1 MEDNK
6 GVRIVGIILKS
17 IFCIAVTLVL
27 YYFILPPISIFSAG
41 FWIFAII
48 ILSGA
53 GLAFGV
59 LDLSFLSDKKVKKK
73 KQKNINIYI
82 RSNKKN
88 TAEKTGAQTL
98 AAKIYTGIIIAAV
111 AIFIIGIIISAPMFR
126 AADFAGVIEVSE
138 SDFAKDMPEVSKVT
152 DIALMDTD
160 SAKKLGD
167 RKLGALAN
175 VVSQFV
181 VSESYT
187 QINYNGKPKKVA
199 SLEYDGFFKWI
210 GNRDTGVPGYV
221 MVDAID
227 NYADYVELENGI
239 KYTESAYFSEDLR
252 RVLRFAYPTKIFG
265 NISFEVDEDGKA
277 FYIVSC
283 MKPKA
288 GLFGAM
294 DVSEVIMFNPVDGS
308 HSLLS
313 VGEIPS
319 WVDIVYEGNLAC
331 RKYDWKGLYSGGFF
345 NSIIGNKGCKQTTDD
360 FGYIMRDDDVW
371 YFTGVTSI
379 TADSSNIGF
388 ILSNART
395 GEYKFYPVIGAEEHS
410 AMGAA
415 EGEVQEKGYIASFP
429 SLVNVSGQPSY
440 IMVLKDANGLVKLY
454 ALVNVQQYN
463 MVATGETQSEAIT
476 AYIKTL
482 RQNGIAV
489 NDPDTGDD
497 SAGNKNSEDFE
508 IKLADMKY
516 LTLSGTTYV
525 YITAED
531 GKVFR
536 MEFNTEN
543 EGIILKRVGDT
554 LRGKAK
560 PEKNGIYSI
569 VSWKPSDLGSE

>member
-6 GVRIVGIILKS
+6 GVKIVGITLKS

-48 ILSGA
+48 ILAGA
-53 GLAFGV
+53 GLVFGV

-73 KQKNINIYI
+73 KQKKNSNIYI
-82 RSNKKN
+82 RSNKID
-88 TAEKTGAQTL
+88 TGDKTGAMAL
-98 AAKIYTGIIIAAV
+98 ASKIYTGIIIGAV
-111 AIFIIGIIISAPMFR
+111 VLFILCLIISAPIFQ
-126 AADFAGVIEVSE
+126 AGNFAGVIEVSE

-187 QINYNGKPKKVA
+187 QINYKGKPKKVA
-199 SLEYDGFFKWI
+199 SLEYDGYFKWL

-227 NYADYVELENGI
+227 NYADYVELESGI

-313 VGEIPS
+313 LGEIPS
-319 WVDIVYEGNLAC
+319 WVDIVYDGNLAC
-331 RKYDWKGLYSGGFF
+331 QKYDWKGLYSGGFF

-415 EGEVQEKGYIASFP
+415 EGEVQEKGYTASFP

-489 NDPDTGDD
+489 NDPDIGDD
-497 SAGNKNSEDFE
+497 SDSDKNAEDFE
-508 IKLADMKY
+508 ITIADMKY
-516 LTLSGTTYV
+516 LALSGTTYV

-536 MEFNTEN
+536 MEFDAEN

-569 VSWKPSDLGSE
+569 ISWKAE

>member
-6 GVRIVGIILKS
+6 GVKIVGITLKS

-48 ILSGA
+48 ILAGA
-53 GLAFGV
+53 GLVFGV

-73 KQKNINIYI
+73 KQKKTEKNSNIYI
-82 RSNKKN
+82 RSNKII
-88 TAEKTGAQTL
+88 TGDKTGAMAL
-98 AAKIYTGIIIAAV
+98 ASKIYTGIIIGAV
-111 AIFIIGIIISAPMFR
+111 VLFILCLIISAPIFQ
-126 AADFAGVIEVSE
+126 AGNFAGVIEVSE

-187 QINYNGKPKKVA
+187 QINYKGKPKKVA
-199 SLEYDGFFKWI
+199 SLEYDGYFKWL

-227 NYADYVELENGI
+227 NYADYVELESGI

-313 VGEIPS
+313 LGEIPS
-319 WVDIVYEGNLAC
+319 WVDIVYDGNLAC
-331 RKYDWKGLYSGGFF
+331 KKYDWKGLYSGGFF

-489 NDPDTGDD
+489 NDPDIGDD
-497 SAGNKNSEDFE
+497 SDGDKNAEDFE
-508 IKLADMKY
+508 IKIADMKY
-516 LTLSGTTYV
+516 LALSGTTYV

-536 MEFNTEN
+536 MEFDAEN

-569 VSWKPSDLGSE
+569 ISWKAE

>member
-6 GVRIVGIILKS
+6 GVKIVGITLKS

-48 ILSGA
+48 ILAGA
-53 GLAFGV
+53 GLVFGV

-73 KQKNINIYI
+73 KQKKNSNIYI
-82 RSNKKN
+82 RSNKID
-88 TAEKTGAQTL
+88 TGDKTGAMAL
-98 AAKIYTGIIIAAV
+98 ASKIYTGIIIGAV
-111 AIFIIGIIISAPMFR
+111 VLFILCLIISAPIFQ
-126 AADFAGVIEVSE
+126 AGNFAGVIEVSE

-187 QINYNGKPKKVA
+187 QINYKGKPKKVA
-199 SLEYDGFFKWI
+199 SLEYDGYFKWL

-227 NYADYVELENGI
+227 NYADYVELESGI

-313 VGEIPS
+313 LGEIPS
-319 WVDIVYEGNLAC
+319 WVDIVYDGNLAC
-331 RKYDWKGLYSGGFF
+331 EKYDWKGLYSGGFF

-489 NDPDTGDD
+489 NDPDIGDD
-497 SAGNKNSEDFE
+497 SDSDKNAEDFE
-508 IKLADMKY
+508 ITIADMKY
-516 LTLSGTTYV
+516 LALSGTTYV

-536 MEFNTEN
+536 MEFDAEN

-569 VSWKPSDLGSE
+569 ISWKAE

>member
-6 GVRIVGIILKS
+6 GVKIVGITLKS

-48 ILSGA
+48 ILAGA
-53 GLAFGV
+53 GLVFGV
-59 LDLSFLSDKKVKKK
+59 LDLYFLSDKKVKKK
-73 KQKNINIYI
+73 KQKKTEKNSNIYI
-82 RSNKKN
+82 RSNKIIPGD
-88 TAEKTGAQTL
+88 KTGAMAL
-98 AAKIYTGIIIAAV
+98 ASKIYTGIIIGAV
-111 AIFIIGIIISAPMFR
+111 VLFILCLIISAPIFQ
-126 AADFAGVIEVSE
+126 AGNFAGVIEVSE

-187 QINYNGKPKKVA
+187 QINYKGKPKKVA
-199 SLEYDGFFKWI
+199 SLEYDGYFKWL

-227 NYADYVELENGI
+227 NYADYVELESGI

-313 VGEIPS
+313 LGEIPS
-319 WVDIVYEGNLAC
+319 WVDIVYDGNLAC
-331 RKYDWKGLYSGGFF
+331 QKYDWKGLYSGGFF

-489 NDPDTGDD
+489 NDPDIGDD
-497 SAGNKNSEDFE
+497 SDGDKNAEDFE
-508 IKLADMKY
+508 IKIADMKY
-516 LTLSGTTYV
+516 LALSGTTYV

-536 MEFNTEN
+536 MEFDAEN

-569 VSWKPSDLGSE
+569 ISWKAE

>member
-1 MEDNK
+1 
-6 GVRIVGIILKS
+6 
-17 IFCIAVTLVL
+17 
-27 YYFILPPISIFSAG
+27 
-41 FWIFAII
+41 
-48 ILSGA
+48 
-53 GLAFGV
+53 
-59 LDLSFLSDKKVKKK
+59 
-73 KQKNINIYI
+73 
-82 RSNKKN
+82 
-88 TAEKTGAQTL
+88 
-98 AAKIYTGIIIAAV
+98 
-111 AIFIIGIIISAPMFR
+111 
-126 AADFAGVIEVSE
+126 
-138 SDFAKDMPEVSKVT
+138 
-152 DIALMDTD
+152 
-160 SAKKLGD
+160 
-167 RKLGALAN
+167 
-175 VVSQFV
+175 
-181 VSESYT
+181 
-187 QINYNGKPKKVA
+187 
-199 SLEYDGFFKWI
+199 
-210 GNRDTGVPGYV
+210 
-221 MVDAID
+221 
-227 NYADYVELENGI
+227 
-239 KYTESAYFSEDLR
+239 
-252 RVLRFAYPTKIFG
+252 
-265 NISFEVDEDGKA
+265 
-277 FYIVSC
+277 
-283 MKPKA
+283 
-288 GLFGAM
+288 
-294 DVSEVIMFNPVDGS
+294 MFNPVDGS

-415 EGEVQEKGYIASFP
+415 EGEVQEKGYTASFP

-463 MVATGETQSEAIT
+463 MVATGETQSEAMS

-489 NDPDTGDD
+489 NDPDIDD
-497 SAGNKNSEDFE
+497 SDGDKNAEDFE
-508 IKLADMKY
+508 IKIADMKY
-516 LTLSGTTYV
+516 LALSGTTYV

-536 MEFNTEN
+536 MEFNAEN

-554 LRGKAK
+554 LRGKAT

-569 VSWKPSDLGSE
+569 ISWKAE

>member
-6 GVRIVGIILKS
+6 GVKIVGITLKS

-48 ILSGA
+48 ILAGA
-53 GLAFGV
+53 GLVFGV

-73 KQKNINIYI
+73 KQKKTEKNSNIYI
-82 RSNKKN
+82 RSNKIM
-88 TAEKTGAQTL
+88 TGDKTGAMVL
-98 AAKIYTGIIIAAV
+98 ASKIYTGIIIGAV
-111 AIFIIGIIISAPMFR
+111 VLFILCLIISAPIFQ
-126 AADFAGVIEVSE
+126 AGNFAGVIEVGE

-187 QINYNGKPKKVA
+187 QINYKGKPKKVA
-199 SLEYDGFFKWI
+199 SLEYDGYFKWL

-227 NYADYVELENGI
+227 NYADYVELESGI

-313 VGEIPS
+313 LGEIPS
-319 WVDIVYEGNLAC
+319 WVDIVYDGNLAC
-331 RKYDWKGLYSGGFF
+331 QKYDWKGLYSGGFF

-489 NDPDTGDD
+489 NDPDIGDD
-497 SAGNKNSEDFE
+497 GDSDKNAEDFE
-508 IKLADMKY
+508 IKITDMKY
-516 LTLSGTTYV
+516 LALSGTTYV

-536 MEFNTEN
+536 MEFDAEN

-569 VSWKPSDLGSE
+569 ISWKAE

>member
-6 GVRIVGIILKS
+6 GVKIVGITLKS

-73 KQKNINIYI
+73 IQKNINIYI

-98 AAKIYTGIIIAAV
+98 AAKIYTGIIIGAV
-111 AIFIIGIIISAPMFR
+111 AIFIIGNIISAPMFR

-415 EGEVQEKGYIASFP
+415 EGEVQEKGYTASFP

-463 MVATGETQSEAIT
+463 MVATGETQSEAMS

-489 NDPDTGDD
+489 NDPDIDD
-497 SAGNKNSEDFE
+497 SDGDKNAEDFE

-536 MEFNTEN
+536 MEFNAEN

-554 LRGKAK
+554 LRGKAT

-569 VSWKPSDLGSE
+569 ISWKAE

>member
-1 MEDNK
+1 
-6 GVRIVGIILKS
+6 
-17 IFCIAVTLVL
+17 
-27 YYFILPPISIFSAG
+27 
-41 FWIFAII
+41 
-48 ILSGA
+48 
-53 GLAFGV
+53 
-59 LDLSFLSDKKVKKK
+59 
-73 KQKNINIYI
+73 
-82 RSNKKN
+82 
-88 TAEKTGAQTL
+88 
-98 AAKIYTGIIIAAV
+98 
-111 AIFIIGIIISAPMFR
+111 
-126 AADFAGVIEVSE
+126 
-138 SDFAKDMPEVSKVT
+138 MPEISRVT

-252 RVLRFAYPTKIFG
+252 RALRFAYPTKIFG

-294 DVSEVIMFNPVDGS
+294 DVSEAIMFNPVDGS
-308 HSLLS
+308 HKLLS
-313 VGEIPS
+313 LGEIPS
-319 WVDIVYEGNLAC
+319 WVDIVYDGNLAC
-331 RKYDWKGLYSGGFF
+331 QKYDWKGLYSGGFF

-415 EGEVQEKGYIASFP
+415 EGEVQEKAYVASFP

-463 MVATGETQSEAIT
+463 MVATGETQSEAIA

-489 NDPDTGDD
+489 NDPDIGDD
-497 SAGNKNSEDFE
+497 SDKNSEDFE
-508 IKLADMKY
+508 IKIADMKY
-516 LTLSGTTYV
+516 LALSGTTYV

-554 LRGKAK
+554 LGGKAM

-569 VSWKPSDLGSE
+569 VSWKPSNLGGE

>member
-6 GVRIVGIILKS
+6 GVKIVEITLKS

-73 KQKNINIYI
+73 IQKNINIYI

-98 AAKIYTGIIIAAV
+98 AAKIYTGIIIGAV
-111 AIFIIGIIISAPMFR
+111 AIFIIGNIISAPMFR

-152 DIALMDTD
+152 DIALMDTE

-181 VSESYT
+181 VSESYI

-463 MVATGETQSEAIT
+463 MVATGETQSEAMS

-489 NDPDTGDD
+489 NDPDIDD
-497 SAGNKNSEDFE
+497 SDGDKNAEDFE
-508 IKLADMKY
+508 IKIADMKY
-516 LTLSGTTYV
+516 LALSGTTYV

-536 MEFNTEN
+536 MEFNAEN

-569 VSWKPSDLGSE
+569 ISWKPSDLGSE

>member
-6 GVRIVGIILKS
+6 GVKIVEITLKS

-73 KQKNINIYI
+73 IQKNINIYI

-98 AAKIYTGIIIAAV
+98 AAKIYTGIIIGAV
-111 AIFIIGIIISAPMFR
+111 AIFIIGNIISAPMFR

-415 EGEVQEKGYIASFP
+415 EGEVQEKGYTASFP

-463 MVATGETQSEAIT
+463 MVATGETQSEAMS

-489 NDPDTGDD
+489 NDPDIDD
-497 SAGNKNSEDFE
+497 SDGDKNAEDFE
-508 IKLADMKY
+508 IKIADMKY
-516 LTLSGTTYV
+516 LALSGTTYV

-536 MEFNTEN
+536 MEFNAEN

-554 LRGKAK
+554 LRGKAT

-569 VSWKPSDLGSE
+569 ISWKAE

>member
-73 KQKNINIYI
+73 IQKNINIYI

-98 AAKIYTGIIIAAV
+98 AAKIYTGIIIGAV
-111 AIFIIGIIISAPMFR
+111 AIFIIGNIISAPMFR

-463 MVATGETQSEAIT
+463 MVATGETQSEAMS

-489 NDPDTGDD
+489 NDPDIDD
-497 SAGNKNSEDFE
+497 SDGDKNAEDFE
-508 IKLADMKY
+508 IKIADMKY
-516 LTLSGTTYV
+516 LALSGTTYV

-569 VSWKPSDLGSE
+569 ISWKAE

>member
-6 GVRIVGIILKS
+6 GVKIVGITLKS

-48 ILSGA
+48 ILAGA
-53 GLAFGV
+53 GLVFGV
-59 LDLSFLSDKKVKKK
+59 LDLSFLLDKKVKKK
-73 KQKNINIYI
+73 KQKKTEKNSNIYI
-82 RSNKKN
+82 RSNKIIPGD
-88 TAEKTGAQTL
+88 KTGAMAL
-98 AAKIYTGIIIAAV
+98 ASKIYTGIIIGAV
-111 AIFIIGIIISAPMFR
+111 VLFILCLIISAPIFQ
-126 AADFAGVIEVSE
+126 AGNFAGVIEVSE

-187 QINYNGKPKKVA
+187 QINYKGKPKKVA
-199 SLEYDGFFKWI
+199 SLEYDGYFKWL

-227 NYADYVELENGI
+227 NYADYVELESGI

-313 VGEIPS
+313 LGEIPS
-319 WVDIVYEGNLAC
+319 WVDIVYDGNLAC
-331 RKYDWKGLYSGGFF
+331 QKYDWKGLYSGGFF

-489 NDPDTGDD
+489 NDPDIGDD
-497 SAGNKNSEDFE
+497 SDSDKNAEDFE
-508 IKLADMKY
+508 IKIADMKY
-516 LTLSGTTYV
+516 LALSGTTYV

-536 MEFNTEN
+536 MEFDAEN

-569 VSWKPSDLGSE
+569 ISWKAE

>member
-6 GVRIVGIILKS
+6 GVKIVEITLKS

-73 KQKNINIYI
+73 IQKNINIYI

-88 TAEKTGAQTL
+88 TAEKTGAMAL
-98 AAKIYTGIIIAAV
+98 AAKIYTGIIIGAV
-111 AIFIIGIIISAPMFR
+111 VLFILCLIISAPIFR
-126 AADFAGVIEVSE
+126 AGNFAGVIEVSE
-138 SDFAKDMPEVSKVT
+138 SDFAKDMPEISKVT
-152 DIALMDTD
+152 DIALMDTE

-187 QINYNGKPKKVA
+187 QINYKGKPKKVA
-199 SLEYDGFFKWI
+199 SLEYDGYFKWL

-227 NYADYVELENGI
+227 NYADYVELESGI

-313 VGEIPS
+313 LGEIPS
-319 WVDIVYEGNLAC
+319 WVDIVYDGNLAC
-331 RKYDWKGLYSGGFF
+331 QKYDWKGLYSGGFF

-415 EGEVQEKGYIASFP
+415 EGEVQEKGYTASFP

-463 MVATGETQSEAIT
+463 MVATGETQSEAMS

-489 NDPDTGDD
+489 NDPDIDD
-497 SAGNKNSEDFE
+497 SDGDKNAEDFE
-508 IKLADMKY
+508 IKIADMKY
-516 LTLSGTTYV
+516 LALSGTTYV

-536 MEFNTEN
+536 MEFNAEN

-554 LRGKAK
+554 LRGKAT

-569 VSWKPSDLGSE
+569 ISWKAE

>member
-6 GVRIVGIILKS
+6 GVKIVGITLKS

-73 KQKNINIYI
+73 KQKKTEKNSNIYI
-82 RSNKKN
+82 RSNKIIPGD
-88 TAEKTGAQTL
+88 KTDAMTL
-98 AAKIYTGIIIAAV
+98 ASKIYTGIIIAAV
-111 AIFIIGIIISAPMFR
+111 AIFIIGNIISAPMFR

-187 QINYNGKPKKVA
+187 QINYKGKPKKVA

-227 NYADYVELENGI
+227 NYADYVELESGI

-313 VGEIPS
+313 LGEIPS
-319 WVDIVYEGNLAC
+319 WVDIVYDGNLAC
-331 RKYDWKGLYSGGFF
+331 QKYDWKGLYSGGFF

-489 NDPDTGDD
+489 NDPDIGDD
-497 SAGNKNSEDFE
+497 GDSDKNAEDFE
-508 IKLADMKY
+508 IKIADMKY
-516 LTLSGTTYV
+516 LALSGTTYV

-536 MEFNTEN
+536 MEFDAEN

-569 VSWKPSDLGSE
+569 ISWKAE

>member
-6 GVRIVGIILKS
+6 GVKIVGITLKS
-17 IFCIAVTLVL
+17 IFCIIVALVL
-27 YYFILPPISIFSAG
+27 YYFILPPISIFSTG
-41 FWIFAII
+41 FWLFAII
-48 ILSGA
+48 ILAGA
-53 GLAFGV
+53 GLVFGV
-59 LDLSFLSDKKVKKK
+59 LDLSFLSNPSNKKAKKK
-73 KQKNINIYI
+73 NQVKNSNIYI
-82 RSNKKN
+82 RSSKKY
-88 TAEKTGAQTL
+88 TGEKTGAQAL
-98 AAKIYTGIIIAAV
+98 AARIYTGIVIAAV
-111 AIFIIGIIISAPMFR
+111 AIFILCIIFSAPIFQ
-126 AADFAGVIEVSE
+126 AGNFAGVIEVGESE
-138 SDFAKDMPEVSKVT
+138 FAKDMPEISKVT
-152 DIALMDTD
+152 NIALMDTE

-199 SLEYDGFFKWI
+199 SLEYSDFFKWL

-227 NYADYVELENGI
+227 NYADYVELEDGI
-239 KYTESAYFSEDLR
+239 KYTESAFFSEDLR

-283 MKPKA
+283 LKPKA

-294 DVSEVIMFNPVDGS
+294 DVSEAIMFNPVDGS

-313 VGEIPS
+313 LGEIPS
-319 WVDIVYEGNLAC
+319 WVDIVYDGNLAC
-331 RKYDWKGLYSGGFF
+331 QKYDWKGLYSGGFF

-415 EGEVQEKGYIASFP
+415 EGEVQEKAYVASFP
-429 SLVNVSGQPSY
+429 SLVNISGQPSY

-463 MVATGETQSEAIT
+463 MVATGETQSEAIS

-489 NDPDTGDD
+489 NDPDIGDD
-497 SAGNKNSEDFE
+497 SDKNSEDFE
-508 IKLADMKY
+508 IKIADMKY
-516 LTLSGTTYV
+516 LALSGTTYV

-536 MEFNTEN
+536 MEFNAEN

-554 LRGKAK
+554 LKGKAA
-560 PEKNGIYSI
+560 PEKSGIYSI
-569 VSWKPSDLGSE
+569 ISWKTE

>member
-6 GVRIVGIILKS
+6 GVKIVEITLKS

-48 ILSGA
+48 ILAGA
-53 GLAFGV
+53 GLVFGV

-73 KQKNINIYI
+73 KQKKNSNIYI
-82 RSNKKN
+82 RSNKIIPGD
-88 TAEKTGAQTL
+88 KTGAMAL
-98 AAKIYTGIIIAAV
+98 ASKIYTGIIIGAV
-111 AIFIIGIIISAPMFR
+111 VLFILCLIISAPIFQ
-126 AADFAGVIEVSE
+126 AGNFAGVIEVSE

-187 QINYNGKPKKVA
+187 QINYKGKPKKVA
-199 SLEYDGFFKWI
+199 SLEYDGYFKWL

-227 NYADYVELENGI
+227 NYADYVELESGI

-313 VGEIPS
+313 LGEIPS
-319 WVDIVYEGNLAC
+319 WVDIVYDGNLAC
-331 RKYDWKGLYSGGFF
+331 QKYDWKGLYSGGFF

-489 NDPDTGDD
+489 NDPDIGDD
-497 SAGNKNSEDFE
+497 SDGDKNAEDFE
-508 IKLADMKY
+508 IKIADMKY
-516 LTLSGTTYV
+516 LALSGTTYV

-536 MEFNTEN
+536 MEFDAEN

-569 VSWKPSDLGSE
+569 ISWKAE

>member
-6 GVRIVGIILKS
+6 GVKIVGITLKS

-73 KQKNINIYI
+73 IQKNINIYI

-98 AAKIYTGIIIAAV
+98 AAKIYTGIIIGAV
-111 AIFIIGIIISAPMFR
+111 AIFIIGNIISAPMFR

-415 EGEVQEKGYIASFP
+415 EGEVQEKGYTASFP

-463 MVATGETQSEAIT
+463 MVATGETQSEAMS

-482 RQNGIAV
+482 RQNGIVV
-489 NDPDTGDD
+489 NDPDIDD
-497 SAGNKNSEDFE
+497 SDGDKNAEDFE

-536 MEFNTEN
+536 MEFNAEN

-554 LRGKAK
+554 LRGKAT

-569 VSWKPSDLGSE
+569 ISWKAE

>member
-6 GVRIVGIILKS
+6 GVKIVEITLKS
-17 IFCIAVTLVL
+17 IFCIAVTLAL
-27 YYFILPPISIFSAG
+27 YYFIIPPISIFSAG
-41 FWIFAII
+41 FWVFAII
-48 ILSGA
+48 VLAGA
-53 GLAFGV
+53 GLVFGV

-73 KQKNINIYI
+73 KQKKTEKNSNIYI
-82 RSNKKN
+82 RSNKIIPGD
-88 TAEKTGAQTL
+88 KTGAMTL
-98 AAKIYTGIIIAAV
+98 ASKIYTGIIIGAV
-111 AIFIIGIIISAPMFR
+111 VLFILCLIISAPIFQ
-126 AADFAGVIEVSE
+126 AGNFAGVIEVSE

-187 QINYNGKPKKVA
+187 QINYKGKPKKVA
-199 SLEYDGFFKWI
+199 SLEYDGYFKWL

-227 NYADYVELENGI
+227 NYADYVELESGI

-252 RVLRFAYPTKIFG
+252 RALRFAYPTKIFG

-313 VGEIPS
+313 LGEIPS
-319 WVDIVYEGNLAC
+319 WVDIVYDGDLAC
-331 RKYDWKGLYSGGFF
+331 EKYDWKGLYSGGFF

-415 EGEVQEKGYIASFP
+415 EGEVQEKGYTASFP
-429 SLVNVSGQPSY
+429 SLVNISGQPSY

-463 MVATGETQSEAIT
+463 MVATGETQSEAMS

-489 NDPDTGDD
+489 NDPDIGDD
-497 SAGNKNSEDFE
+497 DGDKNAEDFE
-508 IKLADMKY
+508 IKIADMKY
-516 LTLSGTTYV
+516 LALSGTTYV

-536 MEFNTEN
+536 MEFNAEN

-554 LRGKAK
+554 LRGKAT

-569 VSWKPSDLGSE
+569 ISWKAE